1 MFLGS
6 LRFCGKS
13 IYIAKKCL
21 VFNSQ
26 RMKGMGLLF
35 RKCSFLSPL
44 CGFRTGITGLQKVR
58 QCDHGRV
65 HFCRLWA
72 EWVAKEKHR
81 REKEGDLQGN
91 QSIQTLPPH
100 FCRVRRA
107 LLPVLCKSHWCGTH
121 SRSLV
126 PSIMGFSTDEMHNVI
141 MYRNSAFFAPG
152 WIFYT

>member
-65 HFCRLWA
+65 HFLGSEQSGWQRRSIA
-72 EWVAKEKHR
+72 GRKE
-81 REKEGDLQGN
+81 EISKE
-91 QSIQTLPPH
+91 T
-100 FCRVRRA
+100 RA
-107 LLPVLCKSHWCGTH
+107 YKPFL
-121 SRSLV
+121 R
-126 PSIMGFSTDEMHNVI
+126 I
-141 MYRNSAFFAPG
+141 SAG
-152 WIFYT
+152 